1 MRTESLSSN
10 GHAQGAKIDARM
22 AEQPLKRVTAHN
34 WETEKCVVYDDET
47 LSFFWRAHTLTVLVL
62 MSCVFIYVAVF
73 EDVIVDTELN
83 IKRAIVAVL
92 LVFILIGVLHAPD
105 GPFIRPHPALWRAVL
120 CISILYNLALIFIF
134 FQVCLVRRHLSSF
147 YPAQSYVCR
156 DCCVFILI
164 VVCSSYLL

>member
-1 MRTESLSSN
+1 MATGEEKHVGSN
-10 GHAQGAKIDARM
+10 GHAGGAA
-22 AEQPLKRVTAHN
+22 AESAPLIHPLKRVTAHN

-73 EDVIVDTELN
+73 EEAIADTELN

-105 GPFIRPHPALWRAVL
+105 GPFRRPHPALWRAVL
-120 CISILYNLALIFIF
+120 CVSILYNLALIFIF
-134 FQVCLVRRHLSSF
+134 FQVGNLSTVIT
-147 YPAQSYVCR
+147 AQ
-156 DCCVFILI
+156 IATTTTTTTT
-164 VVCSSYLL
+164 

>member
-1 MRTESLSSN
+1 METEEASRSN
-10 GHAQGAKIDARM
+10 GHAQGFKDADLGK
-22 AEQPLKRVTAHN
+22 PLKRVTAHN
-34 WETEKCVVYDDET
+34 WETEKCVVYDDDT

-73 EDVIVDTELN
+73 EEAIADTELN

-105 GPFIRPHPALWRAVL
+105 GPFRRPHPALWRAVL

-134 FQVCLVRRHLSSF
+134 FQVWQFHSISLF
-147 YPAQSYVCR
+147 
-156 DCCVFILI
+156 D
-164 VVCSSYLL
+164 